1 MHRTYYI
8 YQADTYCQPC
18 GKTLEQDMMQADAI
32 IHGVKFKNQLV
43 TEDSDTWPQVAS
55 TLQESSDYPDH
66 CAKCDELL
74 GLNLTTEGYEYIKEQ
89 ASHGI
94 TDTVQEWIDYYQVE
108 LD

>member
-18 GKTLEQDMMQADAI
+18 GKTLVQDLMQAGELRLTYD
-32 IHGVKFKNQLV
+32 
-43 TEDSDTWPQVAS
+43 DSNSWPQVES
-55 TLQESSDYPDH
+55 TLRGETDYPDH
-66 CAKCDELL
+66 CATCDELL

>member
-1 MHRTYYI
+1 MHRKYYI
-8 YQADTYCQPC
+8 YQAGTYCQPC
-18 GKTLEQDMMQADAI
+18 GMTLEQDMMQAGELRLDY
-32 IHGVKFKNQLV
+32 N
-43 TEDSDTWPQVAS
+43 DSDGWPQVAS
-55 TLQESSDYPDH
+55 TLQGETDYPDH
-66 CAKCDELL
+66 CAKCEELL

>member
-18 GKTLEQDMMQADAI
+18 GKTLEKDMMRAGELRLDY
-32 IHGVKFKNQLV
+32 N
-43 TEDSDTWPQVAS
+43 DSDGWPQVAS
-55 TLQESSDYPDH
+55 TLQGEPDYPDH

-89 ASHGI
+89 ASPGNSV
-94 TDTVQEWIDYYQVE
+94 TVPEWSD
-108 LD
+108 

>member
-18 GKTLEQDMMQADAI
+18 GKTLVQDLMQAGELRLDYD
-32 IHGVKFKNQLV
+32 
-43 TEDSDTWPQVAS
+43 DSNSWPQVAS
-55 TLQESSDYPDH
+55 TLQGETDYPDH
-66 CAKCDELL
+66 CATCDELL

-94 TDTVQEWIDYYQVE
+94 TDTVQEWIDYYEVE

>member
-18 GKTLEQDMMQADAI
+18 GQAICISLILKLDY
-32 IHGVKFKNQLV
+32 N
-43 TEDSDTWPQVAS
+43 DSDGWPKVAS
-55 TLQESSDYPDH
+55 TLQGECDYPDH
-66 CAKCDELL
+66 CAKCEELL

>member
-18 GKTLEQDMMQADAI
+18 GKTLVQDLMQAGELRLDY
-32 IHGVKFKNQLV
+32 N
-43 TEDSDTWPQVAS
+43 DSNNWPQVAS

-66 CAKCDELL
+66 CAWCEELL

-94 TDTVQEWIDYYQVE
+94 TDTVQEWIDYYEVE

>member
-18 GKTLEQDMMQADAI
+18 GKTLVQDMMQAGELRLDY
-32 IHGVKFKNQLV
+32 N
-43 TEDSDTWPQVAS
+43 DSNSWPQVAS

-66 CAKCDELL
+66 CATCEELL
-74 GLNLTTEGYEYIKEQ
+74 GLNLTPEGYDYIKEQ